1 MDETLRGLE
10 EHKIMKNELF
20 VRVFYGGIPNFEE
33 YKKYMT
39 KDEFDEIV
47 KKAEHQA
54 NIHEE
59 EWDYEQY

>member
-1 MDETLRGLE
+1 MDEVIKE
-10 EHKIMKNELF
+10 MQESQIMKNELF
-20 VRVFYGGIPNFEE
+20 NIVFHNGIPNYED

-39 KDEFDEIV
+39 KEEFDEIV

-59 EWDYEQY
+59 DWDYE

>member
-1 MDETLRGLE
+1 MDEVIKE
-10 EHKIMKNELF
+10 MQESQIMKNELF
-20 VRVFYGGIPNFEE
+20 NKVFHGWIPDYEE

-39 KDEFDEIV
+39 KEEFDEIV

-59 EWDYEQY
+59 DWDYE